1 MELIMAQHP
10 SSNTSNPSQASP
22 DVLFAAYA
30 LGQRNN
36 ISELARRLGKGA
48 TILANKLNPDCDTHH
63 LSLGEAVAITELT
76 NDSGIMSAWA
86 LSRGQMLVDMPEGAV
101 CDDDLVEQVLLV
113 QAIFGELMREI
124 HDARRDGVIDRLEQS
139 RIESIGRSA
148 AQQVIGLITTTGA
161 NVREL
166 NTGRG

>member
-1 MELIMAQHP
+1 MAQHP
-10 SSNTSNPSQASP
+10 SANTSNQLQSSP
-22 DVLFAAYA
+22 DVLFSAYS
-30 LGQRNN
+30 LGQRHN
-36 ISELARRLGKGA
+36 ISDLARRLGKGA

-63 LSLGEAVAITELT
+63 LTLGEAVAITELT
-76 NDSGIMSAWA
+76 NDGGILNAWA

-101 CDDDLVEQVLLV
+101 SDEDLVEQVLLA

-139 RIESIGRSA
+139 RIENIGRSA

-166 NTGRG
+166 R

>member
-1 MELIMAQHP
+1 MTANSRRRPLNATEF
-10 SSNTSNPSQASP
+10 SCE
-22 DVLFAAYA
+22 DVLVAAQQ
-30 LGQRNN
+30 LGQRHN
-36 ISELARRLGKGA
+36 ISELARLLGKSQV
-48 TILANKLNPDCDTHH
+48 ILANKLNPDCDANH
-63 LSLGEAVAITELT
+63 LNLGEAVAITELT
-76 NDSGIMSAWA
+76 NDSGILNAWA

-101 CDDDLVEQVLLV
+101 SDEDLVEQVLLA

-139 RIESIGRSA
+139 RIENIGRSA

-166 NTGRG
+166 RG

>member
-1 MELIMAQHP
+1 MMTGKHDNRALNAGMD
-10 SSNTSNPSQASP
+10 SCS
-22 DVLFAAYA
+22 DVLVAAQQ
-30 LGQRNN
+30 LGQRHN
-36 ISELARRLGKGA
+36 ISELARLLGKSQV
-48 TILANKLNPDCDTHH
+48 ILANKLNPDCDGNH
-63 LSLGEAVAITELT
+63 LNLGEAVAITELT
-76 NDSGIMSAWA
+76 NDGGILNAWA

-101 CDDDLVEQVLLV
+101 SDEDLVEQVLLA

-139 RIESIGRSA
+139 RIENIGRSA
-148 AQQVIGLITTTGA
+148 AQHVIGLITTTGA